1 MENDFVFVNHD
12 NMKSRQ
18 HCNYGGIHLKTLG
31 SRILADSF
39 ILALNT
45 LTWYR
50 SSQENDNDKDDP
62 ETESNYFNWIKLI
75 IRYFER

>member
-39 ILALNT
+39 ILPLNT
-45 LTWYR
+45 LSWYR
-50 SSQENDNDKDDP
+50 ISQENDNDKDDP

>member
-1 MENDFVFVNHD
+1 MIITLNGKGGQVNIFLKKFCMENDFVFVNHD

-45 LTWYR
+45 LT
-50 SSQENDNDKDDP
+50 
-62 ETESNYFNWIKLI
+62 
-75 IRYFER
+75 

>member
-1 MENDFVFVNHD
+1 MENDFAFVNHD

-50 SSQENDNDKDDP
+50 ISQENDNDKDDP

>member
-50 SSQENDNDKDDP
+50 ISQENDNDKDDP

>member
-1 MENDFVFVNHD
+1 MIITLNGKGRQVNIFLKKFCMENDFAFVNHD

-45 LTWYR
+45 LT
-50 SSQENDNDKDDP
+50 
-62 ETESNYFNWIKLI
+62 
-75 IRYFER
+75 